1 MPQLER
7 AKEIANHQDLSTS
20 NGTSFIKKLNFLELR
35 DDEIEE
41 RVKNDGVSLGESS
54 NQIKNSIT
62 SIKEL
67 EKHRSLVFL
76 SKNLLDVD
84 DSSSFVL
91 RNASNLSVDLID
103 DGERLQEDQEDLLI
117 PIINLKKR

>member
-1 MPQLER
+1 
-7 AKEIANHQDLSTS
+7 
-20 NGTSFIKKLNFLELR
+20 
-35 DDEIEE
+35 
-41 RVKNDGVSLGESS
+41 LGESS

-103 DGERLQEDQEDLLI
+103 DGERVQEDQEDLLI
-117 PIINLKKR
+117 PIINLKKVKVKGNQVSIRRSSRIKKLKILAQ